1 VIRVRNSI
9 VVAGGVAA
17 LASSALGAEP
27 PIALECTIGY
37 WNSKWVKEMEHD
49 YQTGY
54 SATKVAP
61 KDIAW
66 LRPHAGVR
74 IPRPG
79 ERTQGFFEIGRCQKG
94 NLTSSTDL
102 RKLMIKLSKL
112 ASDHGANAIN
122 YQISGPELRVQFL
135 RIADP
140 ILDAAKRGKRTTIS
154 PFALP

>member
-1 VIRVRNSI
+1 MIRVRNAV
-9 VVAGGVAA
+9 VVAGAVAA
-17 LASSALGAEP
+17 LAFSTLGAEP
-27 PIALECTIGY
+27 PIALDCTIGY

-74 IPRPG
+74 IPGAG

-140 ILDAAKRGKRTTIS
+140 ILDAAKRGKKTTIG
-154 PFALP
+154 PFYSW